1 MPDNFSDVSVLTSGQ
16 SEDDLLTV
24 NGQSWS
30 LSLFQEN
37 LLGQM
42 LVIKVRVSVSA
53 TSVCQSEMRG
63 PPACHQGEGVC
74 QCATCL
80 SE

>member
-1 MPDNFSDVSVLTSGQ
+1 VLTSGQ

-53 TSVCQSEMRG
+53 PPVCQ
-63 PPACHQGEGVC
+63 
-74 QCATCL
+74 
-80 SE
+80 

>member
-1 MPDNFSDVSVLTSGQ
+1 MTFLHDISTLEKAKATPDNFLVFSVLTSGQ

-42 LVIKVRVSVSA
+42 LVIKVRECLSVKYK
-53 TSVCQSEMRG
+53 G
-63 PPACHQGEGVC
+63 
-74 QCATCL
+74 ATCL